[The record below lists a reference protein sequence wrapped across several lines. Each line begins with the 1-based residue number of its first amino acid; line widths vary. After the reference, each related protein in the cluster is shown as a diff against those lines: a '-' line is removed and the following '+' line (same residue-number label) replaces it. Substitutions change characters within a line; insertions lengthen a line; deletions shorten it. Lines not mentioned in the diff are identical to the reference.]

1 MDASAYMTFI
11 EHLHASLESHDEVLG
26 LVLLGSAAAR
36 ERQDE
41 WSDHDFFLITVDA
54 AAEHYR
60 TDLSWLPDS
69 PSIALA
75 PRETE
80 HGLKVVYDSGH
91 VLEFAVFTLDQL
103 ALAGANAYEVRLD
116 RGGVTTAMESLA
128 ARPREARDDARDLAL
143 FISLLLIGVGRV
155 RRGELLV
162 GGNLIRT
169 YAVERL
175 LRVLAFRNPDPRL
188 DDLDPF
194 RRVELVFPSLGLAE
208 ALQQDPESAARS
220 ILHIAEAQ
228 LGTVK
233 GAEVL
238 RRRLGWDRE

>member
-1 MDASAYMTFI
+1 MRFI
-11 EHLHASLESHDEVLG
+11 DELQSSLESRPDVIG

-41 WSDHDFFLITVDA
+41 WSDHDFFVITTDA
-54 AAEHYR
+54 AAELYR
-60 TDLSWLPDS
+60 DDLTWLPDHA
-69 PSIALA
+69 SIALA

-91 VLEFAVFTLDQL
+91 VLEFAVFTLAQL
-103 ALAGANAYEVRLD
+103 SLAGANCYEVRID
-116 RGGVTTAMESLA
+116 RGAVA
-128 ARPREARDDARDLAL
+128 AVMQSMAKRPREPRDDARDLAL

-175 LRVLAFRNPDPRL
+175 LRVLAARAPDARL

-194 RRVELVFPSLGLAE
+194 RRVEVVYPQLSIAE
-208 ALQQDPESAARS
+208 ALAADPESAARAV
-220 ILHIAEAQ
+220 LRIAESE
-228 LGTVK
+228 LGPVA

>member
-1 MDASAYMTFI
+1 MDASAYMQFI
-11 EHLHASLESHDEVLG
+11 DELQSSLESRPEVLG

-41 WSDHDFFLITVDA
+41 WSDHDFFVITADA
-54 AAEHYR
+54 AAEPMR
-60 TDLSWLPDS
+60 QNLTWLPDH

-91 VLEFAVFTLDQL
+91 VLEFAVFTLSEL
-103 ALAGANAYEVRLD
+103 SLAGANAYEVRFD
-116 RGGVTTAMESLA
+116 RGGVAAVMESLVK
-128 ARPREARDDARDLAL
+128 RPREPRDDERDLAL

-169 YAVERL
+169 FAVERL
-175 LRVLAFRNPDPRL
+175 LRVFAHRTPDARL

-194 RRVELVFPSLGLAE
+194 RRVELVFPDLRLAE
-208 ALQQDPESAARS
+208 ALQADPEEAARQV
-220 ILHIAEAQ
+220 LRIAEDQ
-228 LGTVK
+228 LGPID
-233 GAEVL
+233 GADVL

>member
-11 EHLHASLESHDEVLG
+11 DELQASLESRDEVLG
-26 LVLLGSAAAR
+26 LVLVGSAAAR

-41 WSDHDFFLITVDA
+41 WSDHDFFVITVDA
-54 AAEHYR
+54 AAEPMR
-60 TDLSWLPDS
+60 QNLEWLPDHA
-69 PSIALA
+69 SIALA

-91 VLEFAVFTLDQL
+91 VLEFAVFTLGDL
-103 ALAGANAYEVRLD
+103 SLAGANAYEVRFD
-116 RGGVTTAMESLA
+116 RGGVAAVMESLA
-128 ARPREARDDARDLAL
+128 KRPRQQRDDARDLGL

-175 LRVLAFRNPDPRL
+175 LRVLAFRQPSTRL

-194 RRVELVFPSLGLAE
+194 RRVEFVYPSLGIAE
-208 ALQQDPESAARS
+208 ALQADPETAARNV
-220 ILHIAEAQ
+220 LRIAEGE
-228 LGTVK
+228 LGPID
-233 GAEVL
+233 GADVL
-238 RRRLGWDRE
+238 RSRLGWARE

>member
-1 MDASAYMTFI
+1 MDASAYMQFI
-11 EHLHASLESHDEVLG
+11 DDLQSSLEARDDVLG

-41 WSDHDFFLITVDA
+41 WSDHDFFVITADA
-54 AAEHYR
+54 AAEPMR
-60 TDLSWLPDS
+60 QDLTWLPDHA
-69 PSIALA
+69 SIALA
-75 PRETE
+75 PRETD

-91 VLEFAVFTLDQL
+91 VLEFAVFTLGQL
-103 ALAGANAYEVRLD
+103 SLAGANAYEVRFD
-116 RGGVTTAMESLA
+116 RGGVGAVMESLA
-128 ARPREARDDARDLAL
+128 KRPRERRDDARDLAL

-175 LRVLAFRNPDPRL
+175 LRVLAFRHPDPRL

-220 ILHIAEAQ
+220 ILAIAEAE
-228 LGTVK
+228 LGPVQ

-238 RRRLGWDRE
+238 RRRLGWDRG

>member
-11 EHLHASLESHDEVLG
+11 EQLQASLESRPDVLG

-36 ERQDE
+36 ERADE
-41 WSDHDFFLITVDA
+41 WSDHDFFVITEDA
-54 AAEHYR
+54 AAEPLR
-60 TDLSWLPDS
+60 QDLEWLPDH

-91 VLEFAVFTLDQL
+91 VLEFAVFTLGQL
-103 ALAGANAYEVRLD
+103 SLAGANAYEVRFD
-116 RGGVTTAMESLA
+116 RGGVAAVMESLA
-128 ARPREARDDARDLAL
+128 KRPREQRDDERDLAL

-175 LRVLAFRNPDPRL
+175 LRVLAHRRPDARL

-194 RRVELVFPSLGLAE
+194 RRVEVVFDLDLAE
-208 ALQQDPESAARS
+208 ALQADPESAAQS
-220 ILHIAEAQ
+220 ILAIAEAE
-228 LGTVK
+228 LGEIA
-233 GAEVL
+233 GADVL
-238 RRRLGWDRE
+238 RRRLEWGRE